1 MKPSRA
7 ILVAL
12 CVGGAIFGHTAFAQ
26 RGEGR
31 GGLGWG
37 PGTPYAKLFNPN
49 SVTTVS
55 GKVDK
60 VDTVAPMNGMGPG
73 VHLVLSISTGPLSVH
88 LGPAWY
94 LQDQGFQLQA
104 GEQVQVRGSQITFDG
119 QPALI
124 ATEVTRGTQMLRLRD
139 ASGFPLWSGRGRGRQ

>member
-1 MKPSRA
+1 MNLSRT
-7 ILVAL
+7 ILVAV
-12 CVGGAIFGHTAFAQ
+12 CIGAVFCHTAFAQ
-26 RGEGR
+26 RGAGR
-31 GGLGWG
+31 GALGWG

-49 SVTTVS
+49 SVTTAS

-60 VDTVAPMNGMGPG
+60 VDTLVPMNGMGPG
-73 VHLVLSISTGPLSVH
+73 VHLVLNTSNGPLSVH

-94 LQDQGFQLQA
+94 LKDQGFKLQA

-124 ATEVTRGTQMLRLRD
+124 ATEVTRGTETLRLRD
-139 ASGFPLWSGRGRGRQ
+139 ASGVPLWSGRGRGRQ